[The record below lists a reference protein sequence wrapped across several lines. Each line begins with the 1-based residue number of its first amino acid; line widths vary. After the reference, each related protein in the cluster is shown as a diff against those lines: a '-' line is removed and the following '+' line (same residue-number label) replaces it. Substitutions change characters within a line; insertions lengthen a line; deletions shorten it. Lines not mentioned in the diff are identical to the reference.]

1 MINGSEVID
10 PCPISVAAD
19 MMVIVPSGVID
30 THGLSALPARSVA
43 SAAATAEPLFP
54 NATAKDSPATP
65 TITWRRDMETLALRT
80 LMCFVMAQA
89 SRAARSTARTM
100 R

>member
-1 MINGSEVID
+1 MISGSEVMD
-10 PCPISVAAD
+10 PCPISVAGD
-19 MMVIVPSGVID
+19 MMVIVPSSAML
-30 THGLSALPARSVA
+30 TQGLSALPLRALAGAAALAGLPA
-43 SAAATAEPLFP
+43 SAIVNVRPAAPVMTC
-54 NATAKDSPATP
+54 
-65 TITWRRDMETLALRT
+65 RRDSRVLAL

>member
-1 MINGSEVID
+1 MISGSEVID

-19 MMVIVPSGVID
+19 MMVMVPSGAML
-30 THGLSALPARSVA
+30 TQGLSALPDLSVA
-43 SAAATAEPLFP
+43 TMAAPARTLS
-54 NATAKDSPATP
+54 ATAKDRPAAP
-65 TITWRRDMETLALRT
+65 IMICRRESGAFRS
-80 LMCFVMAQA
+80 CIRAWVMAQA